1 MNTFATVELAHHE
14 QEARVRHAMHVRA
27 VKAYQREHPIQHHR
41 RAGVAT
47 LLRRLAA
54 RVEGR
59 ATAAPTPCV
68 TAPVRQFSTR

>member
-1 MNTFATVELAHHE
+1 MNTLATLEIARHE

-27 VKAYQREHPIQHHR
+27 LKAYRHDHPVKRHR
-41 RAGVAT
+41 RASLAT

-59 ATAAPTPCV
+59 SEAAAAPYV
-68 TAPVRQFSTR
+68 AAGRQLGTR